1 MGELAGCGGEGE
13 SVGDEEQQRAVI
25 PAARCLAGGG
35 GRVQRELPGP
45 GREGLKL
52 LCLLWGSQTQR
63 TQALPS

>member
-35 GRVQRELPGP
+35 AGCR
-45 GREGLKL
+45 
-52 LCLLWGSQTQR
+52 GSFRGQEEK
-63 TQALPS
+63 A